1 MAVAGQAVPAARPQ
15 PVAAGHAARN
25 WGFALAASVVLAAV
39 ALITLPGSDP
49 EKPDTLVA
57 GADTVNELESAATVV
72 AGTAEPA
79 PVFVASQPPTV
90 LSARDD
96 PSVIVAMAANA
107 QNVPTVMPVSAERRA
122 QLNNLLLQH
131 LNSSG
136 ASRQPGLVGFR
147 NVGFVTQTESQ
158 R

>member
-1 MAVAGQAVPAARPQ
+1 M
-15 PVAAGHAARN
+15 RN

-39 ALITLPGSDP
+39 ALVTLPGSGPDS
-49 EKPDTLVA
+49 PDTIIAGSDTGTGLSTALVA
-57 GADTVNELESAATVV
+57 QSTPPASAFVTSPQPAGMLPGADNVPGVV
-72 AGTAEPA
+72 Q
-79 PVFVASQPPTV
+79 ASV
-90 LSARDD
+90 
-96 PSVIVAMAANA
+96 NA
-107 QNVPTVMPVSAERRA
+107 QNVPIVMPVSAERRA

-147 NVGFVTQTESQ
+147 NVGFVTQSESP